1 MKKERIRCI
10 ISGLKRFEL
19 TEAEGRWICLAEQN
33 LNQNGLLVEKIESIL
48 EWIYSQKTEFIRNSV
63 FSLLNQEQERHS
75 SYEMMSNP
83 LARGTA

>member
-1 MKKERIRCI
+1 MKKEKIRCI

-19 TEAEGRWICLAEQN
+19 TESETQLICLAEQN

-63 FSLLNQEQERHS
+63 FSLLAQEQERHF
-75 SYEMMSNP
+75 SYEVMSNS
-83 LARGTA
+83 LARRTA

>member
-19 TEAEGRWICLAEQN
+19 TEAETQWVCLAEQN
-33 LNQNGLLVEKIESIL
+33 LNKNWLLVEKIESIL

-63 FSLLNQEQERHS
+63 FSLLNQEQERHF
-75 SYEMMSNP
+75 SYEVMTDP
-83 LARGTA
+83 LARGPA